1 MSGAFLKGHIAFE
14 GTMAAEVRWLTQE
27 VLVGAQSGW
36 MQKKLH
42 KHVGGDD
49 QDKADPQ
56 QCWEN
61 TVEEQPG
68 EQQHSRTEYTL
79 IQRGAAAGEQ
89 SEHNQLTCSSCCRH
103 SCSASDNDG
112 QN

>member
-1 MSGAFLKGHIAFE
+1 
-14 GTMAAEVRWLTQE
+14 MAAEVRWLTQE

-42 KHVGGDD
+42 KHVGGNN
-49 QDKADPQ
+49 QDKKDPQ

-68 EQQHSRTEYTL
+68 EQSNAVELNTHEYSYRTVW
-79 IQRGAAAGEQ
+79 IQDIVDGR
-89 SEHNQLTCSSCCRH
+89 LTCSSCCQH
-103 SCSASDNDG
+103 SCWASDNDG
-112 QN
+112 QS